1 MAMLPWN
8 MISPMVWPS
17 WGDRK
22 STRLNSS
29 HLVISYAVFCLKKK
43 NHTHVASRQRQHR
56 HILPQHGALME
67 VALLQPSPD
76 PQHHRAAI
84 GTLLRLACGWRYH
97 PLDTH

>member
-43 NHTHVASRQRQHR
+43 NHAHVSAANPGLAKVLLLAPHGRCSPQLP
-56 HILPQHGALME
+56 HIAARYWHDLPVDLAKYLPRPFAHTYS
-67 VALLQPSPD
+67 V
-76 PQHHRAAI
+76 
-84 GTLLRLACGWRYH
+84 TL
-97 PLDTH
+97 